1 MSEEDDSCY
10 CGWLGDEPPTLDV
23 SSADCYCVIGQN
35 IDPNHGHDIGYMIFQ
50 EKLQNPPHLR
60 EIYLLI
66 KMMEEKGHP
75 QLLYSVGDDYE

>member
-50 EKLQNPPHLR
+50 EKLQNAEEIEGDLYFLEKQLR
-60 EIYLLI
+60 NL
-66 KMMEEKGHP
+66 
-75 QLLYSVGDDYE
+75 